1 MGKGKR
7 KGKLQRGGEH
17 IHTHTH
23 THRHTNTHSDSGE
36 NRVKDNA
43 CITLIEIVLK

>member
-7 KGKLQRGGEH
+7 KGKLQRGGDH
-17 IHTHTH
+17 IHTH
-23 THRHTNTHSDSGE
+23 THRHTHTHSDSGE